1 MRELNIY
8 IKKLISD
15 LKSNGIVFYFDQEMT
30 KGRRL
35 ENVIFEKDGIEYKIY
50 EGLFFRDFSQCKYF
64 KSVKNNFE
72 LVNYVDLVFYE
83 DFKLMILKWFE
94 QKKLTNE

>member
-1 MRELNIY
+1 MRELNIH
-8 IKKLISD
+8 IKNLISD
-15 LKSNGIVFYFDQEMT
+15 LKRNGIHFSFDQEIT
-30 KGRRL
+30 KGCRL
-35 ENVIFEKDGIEYKIY
+35 ENVIFEKNGIEYKIY
-50 EGLFFRDFSQCKYF
+50 EGLFFRDFGQCKYF